1 MPHVVT
7 GLAQAGQSQTV
18 TTGNPTRQGAS
29 HLITLAAE
37 SHPLGM
43 QYRVNAGSTG
53 TVADRRLQVMAR

>member
-1 MPHVVT
+1 MTT

-29 HLITLAAE
+29 HLITLAAG

-43 QYRVNAGSTG
+43 QYRLNAGSTG
-53 TVADRRLQVMAR
+53 TVADRYLQVMAR

>member
-1 MPHVVT
+1 
-7 GLAQAGQSQTV
+7 
-18 TTGNPTRQGAS
+18 
-29 HLITLAAE
+29 LITLAAE